1 MSAYGRRLSSEVQM
15 SARLRSLASALAVAG
30 VVIGLGLAPAGPAQ
44 ASVERPTR
52 MASLGDSITRGFNAC
67 GFYFDCTSR
76 SWATGSYSSVNSH
89 YRRLAA
95 VRSLSA
101 YNYAKT
107 GAKIEALPGQA
118 TTAVS
123 QGVEYATVLLGANDA
138 CTSSPSTMTSVDTF
152 RASARTGLQRLANGG
167 VGTIFVS
174 SIPNIKQLWQVG
186 KSSYAARLAWATY
199 GICQSMLKNPTS
211 TLQADV
217 DRRAFV
223 RQRVVD
229 FNTVLSEECAAVT
242 GCVFDGNAVFS
253 YQFSLSQLST
263 WDYFHPNT
271 SGQAVLS
278 SVTWSKVS
286 AVTGW

>member
-1 MSAYGRRLSSEVQM
+1 MP
-15 SARLRSLASALAVAG
+15 ARSRSLVAAVLAALVL
-30 VVIGLGLAPAGPAQ
+30 VGLGVAPAGPAQ
-44 ASVERPTR
+44 AALERPTR

-76 SWATGSYSSVNSH
+76 SWSTGSYSSVNSH
-89 YRRLAA
+89 YRRLNA

-101 YNYAKT
+101 YNDAKT
-107 GAKIEALPGQA
+107 GARINALPGQA

-123 QGVEYATVLLGANDA
+123 QGATYATVLLGANDA
-138 CTSSPSTMTSVDTF
+138 CTSSPSTMTSVDSF
-152 RASARTGLQRLANGG
+152 RTSARSGLRTLANGG
-167 VGTIFVS
+167 VRTIFVS
-174 SIPNIKQLWQVG
+174 SIPNIYQLWQVG
-186 KSSYAARLAWATY
+186 KSSSSARLAWSVY

-211 TLQADV
+211 TQQADV
-217 DRRAFV
+217 DRRGFV

-229 FNTVLSEECAAVT
+229 YNTVLAQECAAVA

-253 YQFSLSQLST
+253 YAFSLSQLST

-286 AVTGW
+286 AATGW

>member
-1 MSAYGRRLSSEVQM
+1 M
-15 SARLRSLASALAVAG
+15 SARLRSGIAALAVAG
-30 VVIGLGLAPAGPAQ
+30 VLVVLSVGPAGPAQ
-44 ASVERPTR
+44 AAVDRPTR
-52 MASLGDSITRGFNAC
+52 MASLGDSISRGFNAC

-76 SWATGSYSSVNSH
+76 SWSTGSYSGVNSH

-95 VRSLSA
+95 VQSLAA
-101 YNYAKT
+101 YNDART
-107 GAKIEALPGQA
+107 GAKIGALPGQA

-123 QGVEYATVLLGANDA
+123 QGVKYATVLLGANDA

-152 RASARTGLQRLANGG
+152 RSSTRSGLQTLANGG
-167 VGTIFVS
+167 VRTIFVS
-174 SIPNIKQLWQVG
+174 SVPNIYQLWQVG
-186 KSSYAARLAWATY
+186 KSSYSARLAWAAY

-211 TLQADV
+211 TQQSDI
-217 DRRAFV
+217 DRRASV

-229 FNTVLSEECAAVT
+229 YNAVLAQECAAVV

-253 YQFSLSQLST
+253 YQFSLGQLST

-278 SVTWSKVS
+278 SITWAKVS
-286 AVTGW
+286 AATGW